1 MASDKQTLVVLLRQE
16 ILNSRRGRS
25 GAIFSPTLLC
35 PKHDKGTSEESCL
48 QCRLQEY
55 ISPEFRQQFMPCF
68 DIPLDSTGRTLDLLT
83 QKSSLPECEQA
94 VRGWMEKTLEQL
106 ETELAAEEKSLA
118 PGSERRRSRRF
129 AQVEPVTVKWLAA
142 VGYHVIAHAE
152 TVVVNAHGGL
162 LRMRARL
169 PLAPEVKLTRDR
181 TGDSTRVRALRV
193 GDSVGDDWK
202 QVGFE
207 IMRPRQ
213 SFWLK
218 TDPSRS
224 C

>member
-1 MASDKQTLVVLLRQE
+1 MLLRQE
-16 ILNSRRGRS
+16 ILNSRRGRG
-25 GAIFSPTLLC
+25 GAIFSNTLLC
-35 PKHDKGTSEESCL
+35 PNHSKGTVEESCL

-55 ISPEFRQQFMPCF
+55 IPPEFRQQFMPCF

-83 QKSSLPECEQA
+83 QKSSLHECEQA

-106 ETELAAEEKSLA
+106 ETEIAAEENSRA

-129 AQVEPVTVKWLAA
+129 AQVEAVTVKWLAA

-162 LRMRARL
+162 LRVRARL

-181 TGDSTRVRALRV
+181 TGDSTRVRVLRV

-202 QVGFE
+202 KVGFE
-207 IMRPRQ
+207 IMRPSQ

-218 TDPSRS
+218 TSPSRS

>member
-1 MASDKQTLVVLLRQE
+1 MASDKRTLVMLLRQE
-16 ILNSRRGRS
+16 ILNSRRGR
-25 GAIFSPTLLC
+25 GAAIFSHTLLC
-35 PKHDKGTSEESCL
+35 PNHSKGTVEESCL

-55 ISPEFRQQFMPCF
+55 IPPELRQQLMPCF
-68 DIPLDSTGRTLDLLT
+68 DIPLDSAGRTLDLLT
-83 QKSSLPECEQA
+83 QKSSLQECEQA
-94 VRGWMEKTLEQL
+94 MRAWMEKTLEQL
-106 ETELAAEEKSLA
+106 ETGLAAEKNSSA

-142 VGYHVIAHAE
+142 VGFHVIAHAE

-162 LRMRARL
+162 LQVRARL
-169 PLAPEVKLTRDR
+169 PEAPEAELTRDR
-181 TGDSTRVRALRV
+181 TGDSTQVRVLRV
-193 GDSVGDDWK
+193 SDSVGDDWK
-202 QVGFE
+202 KVGFE

-218 TDPSRS
+218 TNLSRS

>member
-1 MASDKQTLVVLLRQE
+1 MASDKRTLVMLLRQE
-16 ILNSRRGRS
+16 ILNSRQGRG
-25 GAIFSPTLLC
+25 GAIFSHTWLC
-35 PKHDKGTSEESCL
+35 PTHDKGTSEEACL

-83 QKSSLPECEQA
+83 QKSSLHECEQA
-94 VRGWMEKTLEQL
+94 MRAWMKKTLEQL
-106 ETELAAEEKSLA
+106 EKELAAEEKSPA

-129 AQVEPVTVKWLAA
+129 AQVEPVTVNWLAA
-142 VGYHVIAHAE
+142 VGYPTIAHAE

-162 LRMRARL
+162 LQMRARL
-169 PLAPEVKLTRDR
+169 PLAPEAELTRDR
-181 TGDSTRVRALRV
+181 TGDSTRVRVLRL

-202 QVGFE
+202 KVGFE

-218 TDPSRS
+218 TNPSQS